1 MTQPASDD
9 LLYRRPISL
18 WWWTKKRT
26 YFVFVMRELSS
37 IFIAWF
43 VVYLTLFVRAI
54 GQGETAYDDFLDRA
68 ASPWMVVTNL
78 VAFAFVV
85 LHVITW
91 FALTPQA
98 MVLNV
103 RGRRVPPAAILGGQY
118 VGLFVVSAVVFWL
131 VMR

>member
-1 MTQPASDD
+1 MTQRAGDE
-9 LLYRRPISL
+9 LLYRRPISI

-54 GQGETAYDDFLDRA
+54 GQGETAYVDFLDRA
-68 ASPWMVVTNL
+68 ASPWMVVINL

-103 RGRRVPPAAILGGQY
+103 RGQRVPPAAILGGQY